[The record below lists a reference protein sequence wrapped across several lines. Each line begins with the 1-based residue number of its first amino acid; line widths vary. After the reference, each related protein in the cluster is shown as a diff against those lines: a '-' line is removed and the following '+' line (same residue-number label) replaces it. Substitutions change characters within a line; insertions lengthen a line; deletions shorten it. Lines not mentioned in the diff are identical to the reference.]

1 MDYHLLLQNP
11 LSNGNCAT
19 PITPGGSQVIS
30 GPMSVH
36 QQQQQPVN
44 RPPSNSMQ
52 QQLARAPSAPNVN
65 AFPQQAPSNQMP
77 MAQVHFGPILFSQ
90 LFVDLERSKHDSPT
104 KRSNA
109 PDDPPTTATAA
120 AAGYD
125 PRTARHA
132 TRV

>member
-1 MDYHLLLQNP
+1 MNYHLLLQNP

-19 PITPGGSQVIS
+19 PITPGGSQMVS
-30 GPMSVH
+30 GPISVN
-36 QQQQQPVN
+36 QQQQQQLVN

-52 QQLARAPSAPNVN
+52 QQLVQMPSTSNAS
-65 AFPQQAPSNQMP
+65 AFPQPAPPTKMP
-77 MAQVHFGPILFSQ
+77 TTQVHFDPVSINQ
-90 LFVDLERSKHDSPT
+90 LVFDLERSKHDSPT
-104 KRSNA
+104 KRFNTY
-109 PDDPPTTATAA
+109 DDSPTTA